1 MTTTDNLFSYKSS
14 KEADKGESIK
24 WTCGNTKYECQ
35 LRILESLE
43 LQEMIPHCLQ
53 VISKVNFVVGNEP
66 HKGQSYFKVF
76 PRTLSMILE
85 PVWNQIVE
93 DTRNNDDGDI
103 AQAKEN
109 FMLCVK
115 QFIAVHSTSSDRHE
129 WLKILRR
136 IRNQGI

>member
-1 MTTTDNLFSYKSS
+1 
-14 KEADKGESIK
+14 
-24 WTCGNTKYECQ
+24 
-35 LRILESLE
+35 LESFD
-43 LQEMIPHCLQ
+43 LQEMIPHCLK
-53 VISKVNFVVGNEP
+53 VISKVNFVVGNEH

-93 DTRNNDDGDI
+93 ETRNDNDADI
-103 AQAKEN
+103 AQSNKN

-129 WLKILRR
+129 WLKILRTVKKPRDMNVQTFWYR
-136 IRNQGI
+136 IRDINKQIE

>member
-35 LRILESLE
+35 LRILESLD

-53 VISKVNFVVGNEP
+53 VISKVNFTVGNDH

-85 PVWNQIVE
+85 PVWDQIVE
-93 DTRNNDDGDI
+93 ETRNDNDADI
-103 AQAKEN
+103 AQSTKT
-109 FMLCVK
+109 FCVSNNSL
-115 QFIAVHSTSSDRHE
+115 QFIPHHQTAMS
-129 WLKILRR
+129 
-136 IRNQGI
+136 G